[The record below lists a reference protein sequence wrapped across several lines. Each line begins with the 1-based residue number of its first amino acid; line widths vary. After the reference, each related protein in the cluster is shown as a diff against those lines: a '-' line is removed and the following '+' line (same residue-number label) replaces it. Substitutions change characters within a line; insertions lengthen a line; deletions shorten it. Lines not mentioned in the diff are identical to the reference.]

1 MKTAIE
7 ERKAETREMIMQAG
21 RKVFSERG
29 YHNAQISDIVR
40 EAGISTGSIYAHFK
54 DKRDLFAQVTRENLE
69 SLRGMLREIR
79 QTDRQDDDI
88 RERISRMK
96 LAYETFF
103 DYVDA
108 NTPQFLLILR
118 AGFGVDEQLD
128 SGAWEYFNFFAD
140 DFGEEFCKWER
151 LGYLRGVNASLM
163 GHIIIGAGLQVV
175 HSYLMDAKFTRS
187 EAIHNLM
194 ALNQALLTIYLTDKG
209 KEALGS
215 IDIAKV
221 LQG

>member
-1 MKTAIE
+1 MKSAVE
-7 ERKAETREMIMQAG
+7 ERKAETREMIMQAA

-69 SLRGMLREIR
+69 NLRRLLREIR

-88 RERISRMK
+88 RDRIGRMK
-96 LAYETFF
+96 LAYEAFF

-108 NTPQFLLILR
+108 NVPQLLMILR
-118 AGFGVDEQLD
+118 SGYGVDQQLD
-128 SGAWEYFNFFAD
+128 SGAWDYFNCFAD
-140 DFGEEFCKWER
+140 DFGEEFRKWER
-151 LGYLRGVNASLM
+151 LGYLKGVNATLM

-187 EAIHNLM
+187 EAIRHLM

-209 KEALGS
+209 REALGS
-215 IDIAKV
+215 IDVEKIIK
-221 LQG
+221 G